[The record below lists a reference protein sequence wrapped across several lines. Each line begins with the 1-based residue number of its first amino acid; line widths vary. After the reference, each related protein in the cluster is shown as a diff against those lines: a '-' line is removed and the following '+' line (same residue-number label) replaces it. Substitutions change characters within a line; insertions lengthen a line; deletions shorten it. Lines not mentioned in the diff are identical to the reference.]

1 MDKDTRLQLLSSTCI
16 GTQVHE
22 HIRSRTHLHTAHMYT
37 LHGYMH
43 EQTFWFISQAW
54 IFHLLKF
61 LWKFMADLYA
71 WKAAFMTLCF
81 DNFPLNLS
89 TGTFWPRERET
100 DFCKLEPKELAS
112 NLEFYTYP
120 ERQRQGSAL
129 SILRKEPQ
137 VLAFESLP
145 DVSERRLEDWLALLS
160 ASLFSPLINHC
171 LFLLPTPLHAIHTP
185 K

>member
-1 MDKDTRLQLLSSTCI
+1 M
-16 GTQVHE
+16 HE
-22 HIRSRTHLHTAHMYT
+22 HICSRTHLHTAHMYT

-54 IFHLLKF
+54 ISHLLKF
-61 LWKFMADLYA
+61 LWKFMADLDA

-100 DFCKLEPKELAS
+100 DFCKLEPKELVS

-120 ERQRQGSAL
+120 ERQRQGGAL
-129 SILRKEPQ
+129 SVLRKEPQ